1 MIREFYKGRTILLTG
16 GTGFY
21 GQALVTK
28 ILRDLPEIGR
38 LYLLLR
44 PKKQADG
51 RIFSAAERLDEELF
65 ARDAF
70 ARFRREDPDGF
81 AAARQKVSAV
91 DCELGNPGM
100 GVAEDIRRQL
110 CDEVDLIIAPGAS
123 VVFDEPLDRAI
134 QLNTLGPQELLEFA
148 RQCRKEAVY
157 VHVSTAYV
165 SGRLSGSIPEDPLP
179 LDRNVSQMMEGGVP
193 DEPFDPEAEIADCQ
207 KRCEEVHA
215 QANSDEQQE
224 VFRRE
229 ILAQSHNRQISD
241 KRLAKLMDDRHK
253 RWTERKLTDEG
264 MRRARDCGWND
275 VYTFTKAMGEQMLVK
290 RRGEVPLAIVRPSIT
305 ESSLVDPEPGWIFGL
320 KVAEPMIIAYGR
332 GQLPDFPTGDGVVM
346 DLVPIDIVVNTI
358 LAAAKV
364 ASGDQVRVFHA
375 ATSAQSPLTIRQMY
389 DYVRGYF
396 EEHPMRSRDGTIPK
410 LADWDFP
417 SMRRFRFRFTF
428 RYLYPLRIS
437 QWMLDRLPEKLAPK
451 QKKRQLGTLEK
462 QLRRLLYFTDL
473 FGPYTTLKCRF
484 EVARSRALFESLPP
498 EEQRIF
504 SMDVAHIDWKHYFQR
519 THLPGLR
526 RFVLKEEPDED
537 ALLREAPEEVG
548 AEEEQ
553 WRVEE
558 SIETIPDLL
567 RWAGA
572 RYADRVALQVED
584 GDGWRR
590 YTYGQLQEQV
600 DCLAQSWQQRG
611 LQPRGKVL
619 LYAENSPDWVVAYM
633 AASVLGSIV
642 VPLDPQTREEE
653 VWSLIDFTEARGLIA
668 SRTCYA
674 RLSAEEVA
682 TRQAAVENLHFFDL
696 ENSGLPFG
704 QPQLEALPPLDE
716 SWHPPVISPDQVA
729 SILFTAGSLIEPRG
743 AMLTHRNFVADLLAL
758 AEVHRIQETDQVL
771 SVLPLHHCL
780 EFTGGLLMPML
791 GGGTITYLRAV
802 NSREIFGAMETTGP
816 TGLLAVPRLL
826 KMLGD
831 RLQRLA
837 AQHADGEGF
846 PELESVRRLRLLV
859 SGGAPL
865 AGEIFDLF
873 QNFGVTI
880 CEGYGLTEAAPIVA
894 VNAPDG
900 VRTGSVGQVLPR
912 QEIAIGDANE
922 QGEGEVLV
930 RGANVMAG
938 YFDQPELT
946 AGTLVDG
953 WLRTGDIGRLEDG
966 YLYITGRCKN
976 LIVTGAGKNVF
987 PEEVEVLYRDLP
999 HLAELCVLGV
1009 RSARTLGEE
1018 VHGVAVL
1025 ERASEQEQGEE
1036 ELRRAVLERAG
1047 EISRRVPSYQRI
1059 QHLHIWKRS
1068 LPRLDDGEVD
1078 RGALLAGLQF
1088 EEEDEMALDPNL
1100 PPWKREIFRQI
1111 GQLAGLSPG
1120 GVAARAQVPLDGLMD
1135 SLMGVEFAALLETHL
1150 EVTLPS
1156 LDRSGQTLEQ
1166 VLERLEPDLKG
1177 KFEQLQKIGETGSY
1191 WSKTLAPGADE
1202 EPPETLG
1209 PGPGRRMLQ
1218 RGVWWACTPFFR
1230 RYFSLEIQ
1238 GVENLPADRPY
1249 LLAANHA
1256 SHLDA
1261 ISVLTGVYPHV
1272 VHCHLMAAKDYF
1284 FRSELRGWLMRS
1296 FANAVP
1302 FDRYGNFRESLVRAR
1317 SLVGVRRPLL
1327 IFPEGTRS
1335 LSGQLQPFKLGIGLL
1350 AFELDV
1356 PIVPVHISGT
1366 YQALPK
1372 GVHRPGRHPIRLL
1385 FGEPLEMD
1393 SFRGRGDGLS
1403 SYEVYREI
1411 AEGLRRDIERLTGEN
1426 GG

>member
-21 GQALVTK
+21 GQALVAK
-28 ILRDLPEIGR
+28 ILRDLPGIER

-44 PKKQADG
+44 PKRQADG
-51 RIFSAAERLDEELF
+51 RVFSAAERLDEELF

-70 ARFRREDPDGF
+70 DRFRREDPRGF

-100 GVAEDIRRQL
+100 GVAEDIRQQL
-110 CDEVDLIIAPGAS
+110 CAEVDLIIAPGAS

-165 SGRLSGSIPEDPLP
+165 SGRLSGSIAEDPLP
-179 LDRNVSQMMEGGVP
+179 LDRNASQIMEGGVP
-193 DEPFDPEAEIADCQ
+193 DKPFDPEAEIADCQ
-207 KRCEEVHA
+207 ARCQEVHA
-215 QANSDEQQE
+215 QATSAEQQE

-229 ILAQSHNRQISD
+229 ILAQNHSRQISD
-241 KRLAKLMDDRHK
+241 KRLAKLMDDRRK
-253 RWTERKLTDEG
+253 RWIERRLIDEG

-389 DYVRGYF
+389 EYVRGYF
-396 EEHPMRSRDGTIPK
+396 EEHPLRGRDGSIPE
-410 LADWDFP
+410 LAEWDFP

-437 QWMLDRLPEKLAPK
+437 QWMLDRLPGKLAPK
-451 QKKRQLGTLEK
+451 QKKRQLGMLEK

-473 FGPYTTLKCRF
+473 FGPYTTLRCRF
-484 EVARSRALFESLPP
+484 EVARSRALFESLPV

-504 SMDVAHIDWKHYFQR
+504 SMDMANIDWKHYFQQI
-519 THLPGLR
+519 HLPGLR
-526 RFVLKEEPDED
+526 RFVLKEEQEED

-572 RYADRVALQVED
+572 GYADRVALQVED

-590 YTYGQLQEQV
+590 FTYVQLQERV

-611 LQPRGKVL
+611 LQPGEKVL
-619 LYAENSPDWVVAYM
+619 LYAENSPEWVIAYM
-633 AASVLGSIV
+633 AASVLGLIV
-642 VPLDPQTREEE
+642 VPLDPQTREEDI
-653 VWSLIDFTEARGLIA
+653 WSLIDFTEARSLIA
-668 SRTCYA
+668 SRSCYA

-682 TRQAAVENLHFFDL
+682 ARQAEEENLHFFDL

-704 QPQLEALPPLDE
+704 QPQLDRLPPLDE
-716 SWHPPVISPDQVA
+716 NWHPPVIDPDQVA

-743 AMLTHRNFVADLLAL
+743 GMLTHRNFVADLLAL
-758 AEVHRIQETDQVL
+758 AEVHRIHEADQVL

-791 GGGTITYLRAV
+791 GGATITYLKAF
-802 NSREIFGAMETTGP
+802 NSREIFGAMEATGT

-837 AQHADGEGF
+837 AQQADGESF
-846 PELESVRRLRLLV
+846 PELESLRRLRLLV

-873 QNFGVTI
+873 QEFGVTI

-900 VRTGSVGQVLPR
+900 VRAGSVGQVLPR
-912 QEIAIGDANE
+912 QEIAIADANE

-930 RGANVMAG
+930 RGVNVMAG

-946 AGTLVDG
+946 SRTLVDG
-953 WLRTGDIGRLEDG
+953 WLHTGDIGRLDDEG

-976 LIVTGAGKNVF
+976 LIVTGAGKNVY

-1025 ERASEQEQGEE
+1025 ERASKQGEE
-1036 ELRRAVLERAG
+1036 ELRQAVLERASQISQ
-1047 EISRRVPSYQRI
+1047 EIPSYQRI

-1078 RGALLAGLQF
+1078 RGALLAELEF
-1088 EEEDEMALDPNL
+1088 EKDEEAGLDPSL

-1111 GQLAGLSPG
+1111 AQLAGLSPG

-1135 SLMGVEFAALLETHL
+1135 SLMAVEFAALLETQL
-1150 EVTLPS
+1150 EVKLPS

-1166 VLERLEPDLKG
+1166 VLERLEPDLTG

-1191 WSKTLAPGADE
+1191 WSKTLAPGTDGE
-1202 EPPETLG
+1202 RPEAPG
-1209 PGPGRRMLQ
+1209 PGSGRRMLQ

-1302 FDRYGNFRESLVRAR
+1302 FDRYGNFRESLVKAR

-1372 GVHRPGRHPIRLL
+1372 GKHRPGRHPIRLL

-1393 SFRGRGDGLS
+1393 SFRARADGLS

-1411 AEGLRRDIERLTGEN
+1411 AEALRRDIERLTAEN